1 MAAVLICSLCDALS
15 FALDNLTLVRAL
27 QTPQREFLIRVS
39 ALEIYNEVVR
49 DLLRPDSGPLRLLD
63 DPERGTVVER
73 LAEEVVRSSGHLY
86 QILEDCEGQ
95 PGSAGSACKDLKL
108 GIECSFLST
117 LS

>member
-1 MAAVLICSLCDALS
+1 M
-15 FALDNLTLVRAL
+15 
-27 QTPQREFLIRVS
+27 S

-95 PGSAGSACKDLKL
+95 SGPGWKENAMEFARLFSRRA
-108 GIECSFLST
+108 LSSILDWT
-117 LS
+117 IASDPRTDW